1 MSTRDAIVERLRIDL
16 IGPSEECEKLT
27 STPTDTYLTG
37 ILWPKSS
44 IVDASEDDQGGG
56 TAGDNAA
63 ESIEVALAG
72 QTRLCSFGMSFA
84 VRAKDDARH
93 VTLNFSCGKY
103 SYDAKDRTWNREQI
117 LVSKRI
123 SIHAGIQRFEVV
135 SNHGLVVE
143 CHLKVTLEQ
152 GIFLVTVTLIN
163 VSKDPK
169 PADSDGASN
178 KIDSVTCFQT
188 EMVVL
193 ADEFENFSSRPS
205 TFRFA
210 SEELESA
217 SLLYREVRDFATGHQ
232 CSPMW
237 DETAVDVKSISS
249 SWLPTHEVPAFS
261 ESGDVQFQNLVNS
274 NSLSANI
281 FATESRSK
289 VIGTLDSFLDS
300 YWDWISKTELEAQNL
315 DEKFKVA
322 AKRHID
328 DVKFAHKRM
337 TEGVRILEKDE
348 LVFRAF
354 QLANESM
361 NLQFLWKSPSSGDL
375 SWRPF
380 QLGFI
385 LLNVQSISVPDSPD
399 RSICDLLWF
408 PTGGGKTEAYLA
420 IMSMAAWLRRLR
432 QPEDSGGNVAIMR
445 YTLRLLTAQQFS
457 RAAAVMI
464 ANDLIRLRE
473 FTCAPFSIGLWV
485 GGDATPNSFEAA
497 VGTQT
502 SQSTPKQ
509 ILDCFAC
516 GNKLTWNENSYKKT
530 IRPKCLTTECILGPN
545 YGEWPVST
553 IDEDIYNL
561 RPTLLIGTV
570 DKFAQFAF
578 SEETKVLLGLDSKN
592 RTELIIQDELHL
604 ISGPL
609 GTIFGAY
616 EVAFDWLIQNNG
628 RIPKVI
634 GSTATIRRAQ
644 QQVVALFGRESFQF
658 PPSGITFENSG
669 FAVVDKSRPGRE
681 YAAISTGS
689 RSAKFSIQAVAAS
702 LLQSTV
708 GVEASQSSLDPYA
721 TLLVYYNSLRELGGA
736 LVQMVDDV
744 PDSIHSFAARRGEGE
759 RKTRQPA
766 ELTSRVSQAE
776 IVEILDSLALDAST
790 PGAQDIVLATNMIS
804 VGMDI
809 PRLAL
814 MSLQGQPKTRAE
826 YIQATSRVGRK
837 ADSPGLVVSVLTSTK
852 PRDRSA
858 FENFKSWH
866 SALYRDV
873 EATSVTPF
881 SPRARDRALHAMLVI
896 MIRHGFPSA
905 SSVPDLKSI
914 PPEKIMEIID
924 FVEAR
929 AVAVD
934 PVQGASLREQ
944 LEDLLEDWAS
954 QEDAG
959 NLKFYKNDRQL
970 ASALLQTAEAHARKR
985 AQGLLPGRAW
995 PTLNSMR
1002 SVEPSTKFSMVES
1015 LARRTEG
1022 ETRTPRPWR
1031 RT

>member
-1 MSTRDAIVERLRIDL
+1 MSTRDAILERLRIDL
-16 IGPSEECEKLT
+16 IGPDEVEEKLA

-44 IVDASEDDQGGG
+44 IVDSSEDDQGGG
-56 TAGDNAA
+56 TADDNAA
-63 ESIEVALAG
+63 ENIEVALAG
-72 QTRLCSFGMSFA
+72 QSRLCSFGLSFA
-84 VRAKDDARH
+84 VKASANTQH
-93 VTLNFSCGKY
+93 VTLNFSCGQY
-103 SYDAKDRTWNREQI
+103 SFDPSARTWNRKPI
-117 LVSKRI
+117 LASRRI
-123 SIHAGIQRFEVV
+123 AIDVGIQRFELF
-135 SNHGLVVE
+135 SNQGLQVD
-143 CHLKVTLEQ
+143 CHLKVTLEL
-152 GIFLVTVTLIN
+152 GVFLVTATLIN
-163 VSKDPK
+163 VSKTPMQL
-169 PADSDGASN
+169 DSESASS
-178 KIDSVTCFQT
+178 KIDSITCFQS

-193 ADEFENFSSRPS
+193 ADEFENFAPRPTS
-205 TFRFA
+205 FRFA

-237 DETAVDVKSISS
+237 DENELDVKSIAS

-261 ESGDVQFQNLVNS
+261 ESGDFQFQELVKS
-274 NSLSANI
+274 KSLSANL
-281 FATESRSK
+281 FATAQKPE
-289 VIGTLDSFLDS
+289 VIAILDSFLGA
-300 YWDWISKTELEAQNL
+300 YGDWIALTELEIQKL
-315 DEKFKVA
+315 DEKFKSA
-322 AKRHID
+322 AIRHLG
-328 DVKFAHKRM
+328 DVKLAYKRM
-337 TEGVRILEKDE
+337 AEGARILEEDG
-348 LVFRAF
+348 LVFKAF

-361 NLQFLWKSPSSGDL
+361 NVQFLWKSPNAGEL

-385 LLNVQSISVPDSPD
+385 LLNIRSISDPDSPD
-399 RSICDLLWF
+399 RNICDLLWF

-457 RAAAVMI
+457 RAAAVML

-473 FTCAPFSIGLWV
+473 FDCAPFSIGLWV
-485 GGDATPNSFEAA
+485 GGAATPNTFDEA
-497 VGTQT
+497 VSSQT

-516 GNKLTWNENSYKKT
+516 GTKLVWHENSHKKT
-530 IRPKCLTTECILGPN
+530 IRPKCLEVECILGPG

-644 QQVVALFGRESFQF
+644 QQVRALFGRESFQF

-669 FAVVDKSRPGRE
+669 FAVVDKSRPGRQ

-702 LLQSTV
+702 LLQSTE
-708 GVEASQSSLDPYA
+708 GLEEPQTRLDPYA

-744 PDSIHSFAARRGEGE
+744 PDSIHSFAARRAETE

-776 IVEILDSLALDAST
+776 IVEILDSLELDVST

-837 ADSPGLVVSVLTSTK
+837 AEAPGLVVSVLTSTK

-866 SALYRDV
+866 GALYRDV

-896 MIRHGFPSA
+896 MIRHGFASA
-905 SSVPDLKSI
+905 SAKPDLNSI
-914 PPEKIMEIID
+914 PPAKVIEIID
-924 FVEAR
+924 FAEAR
-929 AVAVD
+929 ALAVD
-934 PVQGASLREQ
+934 PEQGKSVREQ
-944 LEDLLEDWAS
+944 IEDLLDDWAS

-970 ASALLQTAEAHARKR
+970 GSALMQTAEEHARKR

-1002 SVEPSTKFSMVES
+1002 SVEPSTTFSMVES
-1015 LARRTEG
+1015 LASRPEG
-1022 ETRTPRPWR
+1022 EARTPRPWR
-1031 RT
+1031 RN